1 MLIYL
6 YFDALEQLEP
16 DIFDLFKAELVPALK
31 SWHKQQ
37 DGISLLIDSC
47 DSSSLASFKRNDWD
61 VGLVLETRRAKPLKQ
76 PLNYL
81 NELCRKYRQV
91 IAVGIW
97 DEEKQSFE
105 DVCFFGYEEAEA
117 DLFEIA
123 SYLGL
128 KL

>member
-6 YFDALEQLEP
+6 YFDALDQLEP
-16 DIFDLFKAELVPALK
+16 DVVDFFNAELVPALK
-31 SWHKQQ
+31 DWHQQQ
-37 DGISLLIDSC
+37 DGISLLVDSR
-47 DSSSLASFKRNDWD
+47 DVDLMASFQRNNWD
-61 VGLVLETRRAKPLKQ
+61 LGLLIETQRAKPLKKL
-76 PLNYL
+76 LNYL
-81 NELCRKYRQV
+81 NKLCQKHQQV

-97 DEEKQSFE
+97 DESQQSCE

-128 KL
+128 KF